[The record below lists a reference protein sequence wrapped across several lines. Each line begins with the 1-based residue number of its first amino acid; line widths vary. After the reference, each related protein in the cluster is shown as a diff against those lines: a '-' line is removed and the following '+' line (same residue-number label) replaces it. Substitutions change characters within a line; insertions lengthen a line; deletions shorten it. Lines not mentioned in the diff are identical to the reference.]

1 MGDVYASE
9 KYLPPSS
16 LASAVPA
23 VVLVGYRFARWPCL
37 HVVDSSAVL
46 A

>member
-23 VVLVGYRFARWPCL
+23 VQQIAKMVSL
-37 HVVDSSAVL
+37 SN
-46 A
+46 